1 MVALASRSCKN
12 SWFFGNDFTGYSEFR
27 AVRQTEKNMAKTQKT
42 QKKAVKKSTA
52 KKKRTSKKKTS
63 KALTKYT
70 LVPAPIKEK
79 QLLFILQRTPKQHIY
94 QRKAKGGGYWDYVT
108 GVYVKKVLNYCFG
121 WMWDFEIKEHGK
133 EEDLVW
139 VLGRLTIKNQ
149 KGEVMIVKEQFGR
162 ADIKFKNEYKTI
174 KGQKVKVKTNKPLD
188 YGNDLKAA
196 ATDAL
201 KKCASEL
208 GIASDVYGKQ
218 EFQEIQKEDKGFTP
232 PPVEVVEPETEIKPV
247 VETKLT
253 GQKVEELKK
262 MLKGKTDEEKI
273 ADLKKRTGI
282 TLSNGFN
289 ITEKHAGILIASV
302 LNSETK

>member
-1 MVALASRSCKN
+1 M
-12 SWFFGNDFTGYSEFR
+12 GE
-27 AVRQTEKNMAKTQKT
+27 
-42 QKKAVKKSTA
+42 KKSIT
-52 KKKRTSKKKTS
+52 KKKNTSKKSENKE
-63 KALTKYT
+63 LTLT
-70 LVPAPIKEK
+70 LTPAPISKE
-79 QLLFILQRTPKQHIY
+79 QLLFILQKTPKEHIY
-94 QRKAKGGGYWDYVT
+94 RRKAKGGDYWDYVT

-121 WMWDFEIKEHGK
+121 WMWDFEIKEHGR
-133 EEDLVW
+133 EGNLVW

-174 KGQKVKVKTNKPLD
+174 KGQRVKVKTDEPLD

-208 GIASDVYGKQ
+208 GIASDVYGKE
-218 EFQEIQKEDKGFTP
+218 EFQQIQKEDKGFSP
-232 PPVEVVEPETEIKPV
+232 PPVEVTEPELEIKQ
-247 VETKLT
+247 VETKPT

-262 MLKGKTDEEKI
+262 MLRGETDEEKI

-282 TLSNGFN
+282 VLNGFD
-289 ITEKHAGILIASV
+289 ITERHAGILIASL
-302 LNSETK
+302 LNSEVK